1 VVAGA
6 TITPARIT
14 VPAFLAVD
22 LRITAER
29 AAQRV
34 TVDAPGV
41 GTIDVAAGG
50 TARRLLAGLRPGDYR
65 VTSDAGGDAVLH
77 VVAGGAPGP

>member
-1 VVAGA
+1 
-6 TITPARIT
+6 
-14 VPAFLAVD
+14 
-22 LRITAER
+22 
-29 AAQRV
+29 
-34 TVDAPGV
+34 V